1 MLMDKH
7 RSAEEIANYLFDIAS
22 HHMGLGP
29 QPELR
34 LASQQVANKIF
45 GLTSD
50 FKAESNE
57 PF

>member
-1 MLMDKH
+1 MLIDKH
-7 RSAEEIANYLFDIAS
+7 RSAEEIAS

-45 GLTSD
+45 GLASD